1 MRRLFAILLLC
12 VLGIFTMPVVASAAS
27 VSPIVNVKYVH
38 DAIRTKWNLDIP
50 YNPNLS
56 SPSAAANMRYVL
68 GMVDRANAR
77 FGVETNYGTGE
88 YATSAAANQNTT
100 NQAIETL
107 IQKPIEFPFSVTTTP
122 DTKTFS
128 FKISASGTFYVDWG
142 DGSDVD
148 EYVKNYTSE
157 QEISHT
163 YTTAGAYTVRLGGRA
178 TGYASGGWC
187 VAAISF
193 SSNTNLAG
201 ISGSLGEIF
210 PTLAD
215 GSQPRFCWTFYNS
228 TNLTGSIPEN
238 LFAGISGAP
247 ADDMFSRT
255 FSWCNRL
262 TGIPEKLF
270 AGISGAPA
278 ESMFDNTFSHCSG
291 LTEIPENL
299 FAGISG
305 APASS
310 MFYETFSDCS
320 GLTEIPENLF
330 AGISGAPASDM
341 FSRTFSG
348 CSGLT
353 GEIPSGLFG
362 DLSGAPADSMFF
374 GTFSNC
380 SGLTGEIPSGLF
392 GDLSGAPARAMFS
405 NTFYNCSGLTGEIP
419 SGLFGNLS
427 GAPAESMFDNTFSHC
442 SGLTGEIPSGLFG
455 DLSGAPADSMF
466 FGTFSNCSGLTGE
479 IPSGLFG
486 DLSGA
491 PARAM
496 FSNTFYNCS
505 GLIGK
510 SARNPDGT
518 PLYDVFPTA
527 TMFDVGGMYDY
538 TCLDDDVLIPG
549 AWGKTPDCA
558 SAEPEY
564 SFFATTTSDTTEFVF
579 HIAATGKFYVD
590 WGDGGDVDKYVN
602 TDTGLQTISHTYTTA
617 GAYTVR
623 LGGRATGY
631 ASWWLDAAISFSS
644 NTNLA
649 GIDGSLG
656 AIFPTLA
663 DGTQPR
669 FVNTFS
675 SCSGLTGS
683 IPENLFAGISGAP
696 ASNMFNGTF
705 YMCSG
710 LTGEIPEK
718 LFAGISGAPASG
730 MFSSTFNGCSGLTG
744 SIPENLFAG
753 ISGAPAEYM
762 FSSTFN
768 GCSGLTGSIPENLF
782 AGISGAPAEYMFRNT
797 FSSCSGLTGSI
808 PEKLFAGISGAPAE
822 YMFDETFNGCSG
834 LTGSIPEKLFAGIS
848 GAPADSMFRGTF
860 DSCSGLTGTIPEK
873 LFAGISGAPAWY
885 MFQATFYNCSGLTG
899 ISGSLFAGISG
910 APASDMFSGT
920 FYNCVNLT
928 GEIPVGLFG
937 NLSGTPAYYMFRDT
951 FYNCSGLT
959 GKSARNPDGTP
970 LYDVFPTATWSD
982 VGGMY
987 TGTCLADNASIPDD
1001 WGRNASCVYSGP
1013 TE

>member
-100 NQAIETL
+100 TRAIETL

-128 FKISASGTFYVDWG
+128 FKINAAGTFYVDWG

-178 TGYASGGWC
+178 TGYASGRFF
-187 VAAISF
+187 AAISF
-193 SSNTNLAG
+193 SSNKNLAG

-215 GSQPRFCWTFYNS
+215 GSQPMFSWTFYNC

-247 ADDMFSRT
+247 ADDMFFGT
-255 FSWCNRL
+255 FDGS
-262 TGIPEKLF
+262 
-270 AGISGAPA
+270 
-278 ESMFDNTFSHCSG
+278 SG
-291 LTEIPENL
+291 LTGSIPENL

-330 AGISGAPASDM
+330 AGISGAPASEM
-341 FSRTFSG
+341 FYETFSG
-348 CSGLT
+348 CSGLTEIPENLFAGISGAPASDMFFGTFRGCSGLTGKIPSGLFGNLSGAPANSMFDNTFSDCSGLT

-362 DLSGAPADSMFF
+362 DLSGAPAYY
-374 GTFSNC
+374 
-380 SGLTGEIPSGLF
+380 
-392 GDLSGAPARAMFS
+392 MFS
-405 NTFYNCSGLTGEIP
+405 ETFYNCSGLTGEIP
-419 SGLFGNLS
+419 L
-427 GAPAESMFDNTFSHC
+427 
-442 SGLTGEIPSGLFG
+442 
-455 DLSGAPADSMF
+455 
-466 FGTFSNCSGLTGE
+466 
-479 IPSGLFG
+479 GLFG

-538 TCLDDDVLIPG
+538 TCLDDDALIPG

-579 HIAATGKFYVD
+579 YIAATGKFYVD
-590 WGDGGDVDKYVN
+590 WGDGGDVDKYVS
-602 TDTGLQTISHTYTTA
+602 TDTGFQTISHTYTTA

-631 ASWWLDAAISFSS
+631 ASWWSDAAISFYS
-644 NTNLA
+644 NKNLA

-669 FVNTFS
+669 FVGTFSSCSGLTGSIPENLFAGISGAPADSMFNGTFSDCSGLTGSIPENLFAGISGAPARYMFSGTFGGCSGLTEIPENLFAGISGAPAERMFSNTFSSCSGLTEIPENLFAGISGAPASSMFSNTFGGCSGLTEIPENLFAGISGAPADSMFNNTFSLCSGLTEIPENLFAGISGAPASDMFSGTFS

-696 ASNMFNGTF
+696 ASDMFSRTF
-705 YMCSG
+705 YNCSG
-710 LTGEIPEK
+710 LTGSIPEN
-718 LFAGISGAPASG
+718 LFAGISGAPASD
-730 MFSSTFNGCSGLTG
+730 MFSRTFLGCSGLTG

-753 ISGAPAEYM
+753 ISGAPAGNM
-762 FSSTFN
+762 FF
-768 GCSGLTGSIPENLF
+768 G
-782 AGISGAPAEYMFRNT
+782 T
-797 FSSCSGLTGSI
+797 FS
-808 PEKLFAGISGAPAE
+808 
-822 YMFDETFNGCSG
+822 
-834 LTGSIPEKLFAGIS
+834 
-848 GAPADSMFRGTF
+848 
-860 DSCSGLTGTIPEK
+860 
-873 LFAGISGAPAWY
+873 
-885 MFQATFYNCSGLTG
+885 NCSG
-899 ISGSLFAGISG
+899 
-910 APASDMFSGT
+910 
-920 FYNCVNLT
+920 LT

-937 NLSGTPAYYMFRDT
+937 NLSGTPAYYMFSDT
-951 FYNCSGLT
+951 FYDCSGLT

-970 LYDVFPTATWSD
+970 LYDVFPTATYGEVD
-982 VGGMY
+982 DMY